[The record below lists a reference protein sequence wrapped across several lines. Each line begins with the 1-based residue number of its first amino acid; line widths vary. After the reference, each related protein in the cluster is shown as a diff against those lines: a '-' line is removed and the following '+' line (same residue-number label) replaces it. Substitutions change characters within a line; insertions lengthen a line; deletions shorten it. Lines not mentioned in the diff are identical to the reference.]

1 MTKTEL
7 VESLALRTDL
17 SKTKAKEALNSLTE
31 IITEQLTEDEGEK
44 VTIRGFGTFDISYRK
59 SRTGVDPQ
67 NHDRTI
73 EIPSRTVPKFRAGK
87 RLKEAVRDAHD
98 DNLGD

>member
-1 MTKTEL
+1 LTKTEL
-7 VESLALRTDL
+7 IEALASRTDL
-17 SKTKAKEALNSLTE
+17 PKTQAKEALNSLTE
-31 IITEQLTEDEGEK
+31 IITEQLTEDDGEK
-44 VTIRGFGTFDISYRK
+44 VTIRGFGTFDISHRE

-87 RLKEAVRDAHD
+87 RLKEAVRDAHSD
-98 DNLGD
+98 S

>member
-7 VESLALRTDL
+7 VEALASRAGL
-17 SKTKAKEALNSLTE
+17 SKKKAKKSLNSLTK
-31 IITEQLTEDEGEK
+31 IITEQLTEGDGEK
-44 VTIRGFGTFDISYRK
+44 VTIRGFGTFDISHRE

-73 EIPSRTVPKFRAGK
+73 EIPARTVPKFRAGK
-87 RLKEAVRDAHD
+87 RLKEAVRDAH
-98 DNLGD
+98 GER

>member
-7 VESLALRTDL
+7 IEALASRTDL
-17 SKTKAKEALNSLTE
+17 PKTQAKEALNSLTE
-31 IITEQLTEDEGEK
+31 IITEQLTEDDGEK
-44 VTIRGFGTFDISYRK
+44 VTIRGFGTFDISHRE

-87 RLKEAVRDAHD
+87 RLKEAVRDAHSD
-98 DNLGD
+98 S